1 MLLAKHLEGGVMIYF
16 LVGDAAKPAVGGHQL
31 LVHVVNDRGG
41 WGKGFV
47 QALSHH
53 YAGVEKFYRD
63 WFRRGSLEG
72 VPFEL
77 GNVQFCTLTNAIT
90 LANMLAQDGYKSAT
104 NPRPLDYTALD
115 KCLVQV
121 AAWATKNEATLH
133 MPRIGTGLAGGDWT
147 VVEALINKHLAAH
160 TVYVYDLSKDRNGVK

>member
-1 MLLAKHLEGGVMIYF
+1 MLLAKQLEGGVMIYF

-41 WGKGFV
+41 WGRGFV
-47 QALSHH
+47 QALSHD

-63 WFRRGSLEG
+63 WFRRGSFED

-104 NPRPLDYTALD
+104 NPRPLDHTALD

-121 AAWATKNEATLH
+121 AAWTTKNEATLH

-147 VVEALINKHLAAH
+147 AVEALINKHLAAH
-160 TVYVYDLSKDRNGVK
+160 TVYVYVLPKDRNGVK